1 LQYEDC
7 MTNTEKMLKNQMPNI
22 LELEWKVTDSL
33 IVYPEALAFMEQ
45 RVAGIRAGSESE
57 CIWLL
62 EHPPLYTAG
71 TSAKA
76 SDLLSQR
83 FPVYDAGRGGEYTYH
98 GPGQRVGYIMLD
110 LKKRYAPN
118 TPDIRDFVKT
128 LEQWVIASL
137 SEFGVNAFTREGRIG
152 VWVQTP
158 TGGEAK
164 IAAQGIRIRHGVSYH
179 GIAINV
185 HPNLTHFAGIVPCG
199 IREFGVTSLHTLGK
213 NVSLAELDT
222 ALMKHCPFV

>member
-1 LQYEDC
+1 
-7 MTNTEKMLKNQMPNI
+7 MTTAQKIVKNQSPHSDV
-22 LELEWKVTDSL
+22 LEWKHTDTL
-33 IVYPEALAFMEQ
+33 IAYPDALSFMED
-45 RVAGIRAGSESE
+45 RVAAIRASEAPE

-76 SDLLSQR
+76 TDLLSQR

-128 LEQWVIASL
+128 LEQWVMDSL
-137 SEFGVNAFTREGRIG
+137 SEFGVTAFTREGRIG
-152 VWVQTP
+152 VWVNTP
-158 TGGEAK
+158 SGGEAK

-179 GIAINV
+179 GIAVNV
-185 HPNLTHFAGIVPCG
+185 HPDLTHFAGIVPCG
-199 IREFGVTSLHTLGK
+199 IREFGVTSLHALGK
-213 NVSLAELDT
+213 IVSLAELDT
-222 ALMKHCPFV
+222 ALMKHCPF